1 VGKGSIISLVADGEV
16 LIGIGTDKQSL
27 GDNFG
32 GVSDDFWGS
41 TTAFLVP
48 EGDEN
53 TK

>member
-16 LIGIGTDKQSL
+16 LIGIGPDNRSL
-27 GDNFG
+27 RDNFG

-41 TTAFLVP
+41 

-53 TK
+53 TTVS

>member
-16 LIGIGTDKQSL
+16 LIGIGTDKRSL
-27 GDNFG
+27 RDNFG

-41 TTAFLVP
+41 

-53 TK
+53 TTVS